1 MIRYLRVTGTSNAES
16 RVVYYANKP
25 RFVTDNKIFNLSFG
39 SAFQPPASKTPVVFN
54 GSIVISVPASTTSE
68 DRYYEAKIEIADNQP
83 TAESVAEVTTY
94 GVSISVYN
102 ENGVKICDNGV
113 TASTSKPSS
122 ATSAPGEMTSVPG
135 EMASETTDEPGAMI

>member
-1 MIRYLRVTGTSNAES
+1 MIRYLRVIGSSNAES

-25 RFVTDNKIFNLSFG
+25 RFVADNKIFNQSFDG
-39 SAFQPPASKTPVVFN
+39 VFQPPASKTPVVFN

-68 DRYYEAKIEIADNQP
+68 GRYYEAKIEIADNQP

-102 ENGVKICDNGV
+102 EYGVKICDNGV
-113 TASTSKPSS
+113 TPSAKQSST
-122 ATSAPGEMTSVPG
+122 ATIGPGEMTSEPIDGPG
-135 EMASETTDEPGAMI
+135 EML